1 MKNSNSLFGD
11 WRDFHEKILPLV
23 FFKIKGLTTK
33 RMTFFR
39 FMFTMTFLKQ
49 VLMALVAIVLL
60 IFLTLWWLRMTTNH
74 NEKIAVPDLA
84 KMTLDKVEDKLDEM
98 DLRYEILDSANY
110 NPKFPKYSVI
120 DQIPKPG
127 KFVKE
132 NRKLYL
138 TLNPSG
144 YSKVE
149 VPDVLK
155 RTRRQAEPT
164 LLAMGFEIGKISYR
178 PHISDN
184 VLEMRYNG
192 EKLEPGTKIQ
202 KTSVIDLIVGD
213 QSLNRLTSDEGL
225 GTDAKPEEIEEE
237 PSDEF

>member
-1 MKNSNSLFGD
+1 
-11 WRDFHEKILPLV
+11 
-23 FFKIKGLTTK
+23 
-33 RMTFFR
+33 MTFFQ
-39 FMFTMTFLKQ
+39 FLFTKAFVKQ
-49 VLMALVAIVLL
+49 LLLAVVVLIAL
-60 IFLTLWWLRMTTNH
+60 IFLTLWWLKFTTNH
-74 NEKIAVPDLA
+74 NETTEVPNLA
-84 KMTLDKVEDKLDEM
+84 KMSLDKVEEKLDEM
-98 DLRYEILDSANY
+98 SLRYEILDSANY
-110 NPKFPKYSVI
+110 NPDFPRYSVI
-120 DQIPKPG
+120 EQIPEPG

-144 YSKVE
+144 YRKIE
-149 VPDVLK
+149 VPNILG

-184 VLEMRYNG
+184 VLEMRFNG

-213 QSLNRLTSDEGL
+213 QSLNKIQTEG
-225 GTDAKPEEIEEE
+225 EESSEENQDTPIENIEENNG
-237 PSDEF
+237 EF

>member
-1 MKNSNSLFGD
+1 
-11 WRDFHEKILPLV
+11 
-23 FFKIKGLTTK
+23 
-33 RMTFFR
+33 MTFFR
-39 FMFTMTFLKQ
+39 FMFTKVFVKQ
-49 VLMALVAIVLL
+49 VLLAILAIIVLGFL
-60 IFLTLWWLRMTTNH
+60 ILWWLRITTNH

-84 KMTLDKVEDKLDEM
+84 KLTLDKVEEKLDEM

-110 NPKFPKYSVI
+110 NPDFPKYSVI

-138 TLNPSG
+138 TINPSG
-144 YSKVE
+144 YNKVE
-149 VPDVLK
+149 VPNILG

-164 LLAMGFEIGKISYR
+164 LLAMGFIIGKISYR

-184 VLEMRYNG
+184 VLEMRFNG
-192 EKLEPGTKIQ
+192 EKLEPGTAIQ

-213 QSLNRLTSDEGL
+213 QSLNTLQSTDSLENEGMPMQNDE
-225 GTDAKPEEIEEE
+225 DEH
-237 PSDEF
+237 DEF

>member
-1 MKNSNSLFGD
+1 
-11 WRDFHEKILPLV
+11 
-23 FFKIKGLTTK
+23 
-33 RMTFFR
+33 MTFFR
-39 FMFTMTFLKQ
+39 FMFTRTFLKQ
-49 VLMALVAIVLL
+49 LLLAFLAILVLGFL
-60 IFLTLWWLRMTTNH
+60 ILWWLRITTNH
-74 NEKIAVPDLA
+74 NEKIPVPNLA
-84 KMTLDKVEDKLDEM
+84 KMTLDKVEEKLDEM

-110 NPKFPKYSVI
+110 NPNYPKYSVI

-132 NRKLYL
+132 NRRLYL

-149 VPDVLK
+149 VPNVLG

-164 LLAMGFEIGKISYR
+164 LLAMGFQIGKISYR

-192 EKLEPGTKIQ
+192 EKLEPGTPIQ
-202 KTSVIDLIVGD
+202 KTSVIDLIIGD
-213 QSLNRLTSDEGL
+213 QSLNRLTTDDGSDQNEQPVPN
-225 GTDAKPEEIEEE
+225 DEDHN
-237 PSDEF
+237 DEF

>member
-1 MKNSNSLFGD
+1 
-11 WRDFHEKILPLV
+11 
-23 FFKIKGLTTK
+23 
-33 RMTFFR
+33 
-39 FMFTMTFLKQ
+39 MTFLQFVFSKAFLKQ
-49 VLMALVAIVLL
+49 LLLAIVALL
-60 IFLTLWWLRMTTNH
+60 VLAFLILWWLRISTNH
-74 NEKIAVPDLA
+74 NEKIEVPNLA
-84 KMTLDKVEDKLDEM
+84 KMSLDKVEEKLDEM

-110 NPKFPKYSVI
+110 NPDYPKYSVI
-120 DQIPKPG
+120 EQIPKPG

-144 YSKVE
+144 YRKVE
-149 VPDVLK
+149 VPDILG

-184 VLEMRYNG
+184 VLEMRYKG
-192 EKLEPGTKIQ
+192 EKLDPGTPLQ

-213 QSLNRLTSDEGL
+213 ESLNRIQSDEEPTSG
-225 GTDAKPEEIEEE
+225 DEEAPVQNEEE
-237 PSDEF
+237 NNGEF

>member
-1 MKNSNSLFGD
+1 MN
-11 WRDFHEKILPLV
+11 
-23 FFKIKGLTTK
+23 FFQ
-33 RMTFFR
+33 
-39 FMFTMTFLKQ
+39 FMFTKTFLKH
-49 VLMALVAIVLL
+49 LALSLVALLVLVVL
-60 IFLTLWWLRMTTNH
+60 VFWWLRFTTNH
-74 NEKIAVPDLA
+74 NEKIAVPNLA
-84 KMTLDKVEDKLDEM
+84 KLSLDKVEEKLDEM

-110 NPKFPKYSVI
+110 NPNYPKYSVI

-132 NRKLYL
+132 DRKLYL

-144 YSKVE
+144 YRKVN
-149 VPDVLK
+149 VPDILG

-192 EKLEPGTKIQ
+192 EKLEPGTPVQ

-213 QSLNRLTSDEGL
+213 QSLNKIQSDFDSGSEQLPVENEEISDE
-225 GTDAKPEEIEEE
+225 
-237 PSDEF
+237 EF